1 VDRIIHKHPNH
12 SLQLA
17 AKKVNLEVS
26 LLSSWK
32 KQYDRYLLLSNWT
45 KKAIHPGGESIL
57 DPIEKELLQKIF
69 MMREQALP
77 VDNFAIRL
85 KACELSSSFCS
96 KGETAQI
103 SAVRRFMKK
112 HGYVCCFASHMAQYD
127 PKETV
132 IEATDFM
139 KVHCALLDKLVRDK
153 R

>member
-1 VDRIIHKHPNH
+1 
-12 SLQLA
+12 
-17 AKKVNLEVS
+17 
-26 LLSSWK
+26 
-32 KQYDRYLLLSNWT
+32 
-45 KKAIHPGGESIL
+45 
-57 DPIEKELLQKIF
+57 

-112 HGYVCCFASHMAQYD
+112 HGYVYRFATHTAQRD

-132 IEATDFM
+132 TEATDFM
-139 KVHCALLDKLVRDK
+139 AIHRALLDELVRDK